1 MPMMRVNARRDLS
14 SPVSKER
21 LGRSLSRLTV
31 PMTQQRST
39 SLTSTVVA
47 ALPSKWPRRK
57 RSPSPPRRNKSDGNS
72 TGDEGLEIVPPNPP
86 RPPSLWRWRARAR
99 GHRHEC
105 QRQRL
110 GLPLVD
116 WRRQN
121 LQVLFVD
128 RTGVTRARFAALLT
142 ERVGDWCGLG
152 RALAPSAAGLSPA
165 GGEQGEHEGGS
176 ASFDLSGSGASAAL
190 MAQASRLSLRPKAFA
205 APRAPAF
212 ELADLDAFDLVV
224 AVDAETRVGIL
235 ALLGGE
241 GSADA
246 LFYAPRVARLGD
258 FAACRS
264 PGRSLRRRGS
274 DTLDEELAAMLSP
287 SLGRFCGPLSALG
300 GVLSFS
306 SSSPPVAAGRGG
318 RGGGG
323 DGGEG
328 GESGDVPRVPSLS
341 GESSGEDFDRMIE
354 ETVRGVAGLVQYL
367 ADGLPLDGDG
377 GER

>member
-1 MPMMRVNARRDLS
+1 MP
-14 SPVSKER
+14 
-21 LGRSLSRLTV
+21 
-31 PMTQQRST
+31 ST
-39 SLTSTVVA
+39 TAVA

-57 RSPSPPRRNKSDGNS
+57 RSPSPPRRS
-72 TGDEGLEIVPPNPP
+72 TGSDDPTDALEQLALSPP
-86 RPPSLWRWRARAR
+86 RPASLWRWRARAR
-99 GHRHEC
+99 GHRHEA
-105 QRQRL
+105 QRRRL
-110 GLPLVD
+110 RLPPVD

-152 RALAPSAAGLSPA
+152 RALAPSAAGLYSVDDDDD
-165 GGEQGEHEGGS
+165 GGGGGGGGQGRAERAS
-176 ASFDLSGSGASAAL
+176 SFDSSGSSSSAAL
-190 MAQASRLSLRPKAFA
+190 MAQASRLSLRPKALA

-212 ELADLDAFDLVV
+212 ELGDLDAFDLIV
-224 AVDAETRVGIL
+224 AVDAETKNGIFE
-235 ALLGGE
+235 LLGGA

-264 PGRSLRRRGS
+264 PGRPLGKRGS

-287 SLGRFCGPLSALG
+287 SGSSSSGRFSGSLSALG

-306 SSSPPVAAGRGG
+306 SGREGESGTDGAAG
-318 RGGGG
+318 
-323 DGGEG
+323 EAAAAAAAAA
-328 GESGDVPRVPSLS
+328 GDVPRVPSLS
-341 GESSGEDFDRMIE
+341 GPTSGDDFDRMIE
-354 ETVRGVAGLVQYL
+354 RTVRGVAGLVQYL